1 MAANKRILA
10 LDLGTTTGWA
20 IGYPGNVTSGVW
32 NLKPQRFEG
41 GGMRFV
47 RFRGALSD
55 LFDAMPFDEVYFEEV
70 RNHKGVDAAHVYGG
84 LMATL
89 QSWLEET
96 FVLTPR
102 PYAGVP
108 VGEIKK
114 YWTGKGNANKAQM
127 IAAAEALGFRPVD
140 DNEADALALLHLKLS
155 QQ

>member
-20 IGYPGNVTSGVW
+20 VGYPGNVMSGVW

-47 RFRGALSD
+47 RFHEHLHKLVQALG
-55 LFDAMPFDEVYFEEV
+55 FHEVVFEEV
-70 RNHKGVDAAHVYGG
+70 RAHKGVDAAHVYGG

-89 QSWLEET
+89 TRWCEET
-96 FVLTPR
+96 GT

-114 YWTGKGNANKAQM
+114 YWTGKGNANKSQM
-127 IAAAEALGFRPVD
+127 IAAAEALGFKPVD